1 MVWLELGVGCGEAV
15 DEIDLMDRNSHSR
28 EKVRHC
34 RFELK
39 ERQWVKNRQNPKKLT
54 GDWE

>member
-1 MVWLELGVGCGEAV
+1 MWMVCWSWVLVSCGEAV

-34 RFELK
+34 RSERK
-39 ERQWVKNRQNPKKLT
+39 GRQWVKK
-54 GDWE
+54 